1 MTSRKIYREK
11 YYQAWRF
18 GLMAEGVASLML
30 RLKGYRILARRFR
43 TPLGEIDLV
52 ARRGRTVAF
61 LEVKARADFATAA
74 EAVTIYQQRRI
85 INAAQLFLAQ
95 HPGLAP
101 PLPYARRL
109 EARHLIANTFGAGNW
124 LIAPDPIKWDIVH
137 TPFE

>member
-95 HPGLAP
+95 HPGLGDLDCRFDLVAVMP
-101 PLPYARRL
+101 WRLPC
-109 EARHLIANTFGAGNW
+109 HM
-124 LIAPDPIKWDIVH
+124 PDAWRPGI
-137 TPFE
+137 